1 MNTQTNI
8 TTYSNT
14 VSEYMKLINSRV
26 KQYTKSNKIPELE
39 FELNVLKTLVVMT
52 PNIESKYLDFYTS
65 WLKEEFDDLKQSD
78 TLHNLE
84 YHIRFL
90 TSTFDKIQKL
100 ESNKTTNNPMMS

>member
-1 MNTQTNI
+1 MYNNI
-8 TTYSNT
+8 
-14 VSEYMKLINSRV
+14 VSEYMELINSRV
-26 KQYTKSNKIPELE
+26 EQYTKSNRQPKLELE
-39 FELNVLKTLVVMT
+39 FEVLKTLVITT

-78 TLHNLE
+78 TLYNLE

>member
-8 TTYSNT
+8 TTYNNT

-26 KQYTKSNKIPELE
+26 KQYTKSNRQPELELE
-39 FELNVLKTLVVMT
+39 FEALKTLVVTT

>member
-8 TTYSNT
+8 TTYNNT
-14 VSEYMKLINSRV
+14 VSEYMKLINDRV
-26 KQYTKSNKIPELE
+26 KQYTKLNKQPELE
-39 FELNVLKTLVVMT
+39 LEFNVLKTLVVTT

-65 WLKEEFDDLKQSD
+65 WLKEEFDDLQQSD

-100 ESNKTTNNPMMS
+100 ESNKSTNNPMMS